1 MVDTMSRTKSEVT
14 RERLLDVATRLLIE
28 RGYHQV
34 GMDEIARE
42 AGISRQAVYQGHFS
56 SKAELL
62 LALVRR
68 VDELADIPRR
78 AGRVRQARN
87 GVEALEIAVEVVM
100 SIERDIHDLARV
112 FEAARTEDP
121 AFEAAWQD
129 EMRRRRGFAQ
139 AVVRRL
145 DEEGRLADGWTAEEA
160 ADFLWATTSTWTY
173 QALVV
178 ERGWSEERLVEQL
191 KRVLRG
197 ALVREST
204 EPSGSRDDRGGS

>member
-1 MVDTMSRTKSEVT
+1 MVDTMSRAKSEST
-14 RERLLDVATRLLIE
+14 RERLLDVATRLLVE
-28 RGYHQV
+28 RGLHQV

-42 AGISRQAVYQGHFS
+42 AGISRQAIYQGHFS

-100 SIERDIHDLARV
+100 SIERDVHDIARV
-112 FEAARTEDP
+112 FEAARREDP

-129 EMRRRRGFAQ
+129 EMRRRRRVAHPSRPRFPAC
-139 AVVRRL
+139 
-145 DEEGRLADGWTAEEA
+145 GRLPLRSA
-160 ADFLWATTSTWTY
+160 ASI
-173 QALVV
+173 QPRSGRP
-178 ERGWSEERLVEQL
+178 RGPSLGRYRLS
-191 KRVLRG
+191 G
-197 ALVREST
+197 REDV
-204 EPSGSRDDRGGS
+204 PR

>member
-1 MVDTMSRTKSEVT
+1 MVDNMSRTKSDAT

-42 AGISRQAVYQGHFS
+42 AGVSRQAVYQGHFQ
-56 SKAELL
+56 SKGELL
-62 LALVRR
+62 LALVAR
-68 VDELADIPRR
+68 VDELADAPRR
-78 AGRVRQARN
+78 AGRMREARDSVQA
-87 GVEALEIAVEVVM
+87 LDIAVEVVT
-100 SIERDIHDLARV
+100 SIESDVHDVARL
-112 FEAARTEDP
+112 FETARTADP

-129 EMRRRRGFAQ
+129 RMERRRGFSR

-145 DEEGRLADGWTAEEA
+145 EAEGRLAEGWTAEEA
-160 ADFLWATTSTWTY
+160 TDYLWAALSTSTF

-178 ERGWSEERLVEQL
+178 ERSWSEERYVETL

-197 ALVREST
+197 ALVRAST
-204 EPSGSRDDRGGS
+204 QS